1 MTETT
6 TRYMRLIRH
15 AKSAD
20 PKIGQTD
27 FDRALNKR
35 GRHDGETM
43 QTWFSRQPHKASW
56 VWSSAAVRA
65 KLTAAYVTSG
75 FNATF
80 VEDRRLYL
88 ASAEALLDVLKST
101 PEDVVSVAV
110 VAHNPGLTHLVNVLG
125 DGPVTDN
132 LVTFGTALFSTELAW
147 HDLRPGAAQ
156 FVSLDTPKTI

>member
-1 MTETT
+1 
-6 TRYMRLIRH
+6 MRLIRH

-43 QTWFSRQPHKASW
+43 HTWFSRQPHKASW
-56 VWSSAAVRA
+56 VWSRAAVRA

>member
-6 TRYMRLIRH
+6 TRYIRLIRH

-20 PKIGQTD
+20 PEVGQPD

-35 GRHDGETM
+35 GRRDGETM
-43 QTWFSRQPHKASW
+43 QAWFSQQPHKSTW

-80 VEDRRLYL
+80 VEDKRLYL
-88 ASAEALLDVLKST
+88 ASADALLDVLQST
-101 PEDVVSVAV
+101 PEEVESVAV
-110 VAHNPGLTHLVNVLG
+110 VAHNPGLTHLANVLG
-125 DGPVTDN
+125 SSQITDN
-132 LVTFGTALFSTELAW
+132 LVTFGTVLFSTQQDW
-147 HDLRPGAAQ
+147 RDLRPGQAT
-156 FVSLDTPKTI
+156 FISLDSPKTI